1 MERATLDDNI
11 LNDTKAE
18 EVKETRKPLPEWQ
31 LANEVHEEMPTA
43 VRDKGSPV
51 WDMSQERA
59 FFENLTNQRF
69 TFFIVFFCAIVAGV
83 VNAKS
88 EFTAKLLLTLGSI
101 LSVFFAAILWRS
113 HKKFDL
119 IFSDLKTDK
128 THPATV
134 IDRRAGRGSV
144 RWILGWGIPWFCCA
158 VLVIGSV
165 LAFMGRLPSFAG
177 DDKDARGTPFGHLE
191 PKTEQ
196 SPVPARIGSE

>member
-1 MERATLDDNI
+1 VQEVERATLDDNT

-18 EVKETRKPLPEWQ
+18 KAKETREPLPEWQ
-31 LANEVHEEMPTA
+31 LTTEVHEEKPAA
-43 VRDKGSPV
+43 VRDKESPV

-59 FFENLTNQRF
+59 FFENLMNQRF

-101 LSVFFAAILWRS
+101 LTVLFAAILWRS

-119 IFSDLKTDK
+119 
-128 THPATV
+128 
-134 IDRRAGRGSV
+134 RAGRGSV

-158 VLVIGSV
+158 VLIIGSV
-165 LAFMGRLPSFAG
+165 LAFTGRLPCEVG
-177 DDKDARGTPFGHLE
+177 TMWAR
-191 PKTEQ
+191 
-196 SPVPARIGSE
+196 